1 MLSSAALLRIIRECT
16 LATHEFPA
24 WSKQQGCALLPPSLL
39 LDVRDCFSVPVQACA
54 DTGQFPASCQALV
67 CVNASLHS
75 RQAVRYG
82 VCLRVAQA
90 CSSPKVQ
97 RCLADVAEQTECQ
110 CKLATDILLPASA
123 VGTPVQACTDVAYAL
138 NLHLRTKTS
147 QKRQVSTVSCCSG
160 LCKRAETFVAAG
172 KKLSKQNLRERAEV
186 SVPAYLWLLS
196 AAAPAPGPFHTV
208 NLSVA
213 RLRWQDSPVKKV
225 NLAPETSVAGR
236 IRAERLD
243 TMGAPVSVE
252 CASWGS

>member
-1 MLSSAALLRIIRECT
+1 VQACTHTGVQRDIPFYLRYFIPQLECLCCCPGCLCKRATDIRHGMRSSAALLRIIRECT

-24 WSKQQGCALLPPSLL
+24 LSKQQGCALLPPSLL

-110 CKLATDILLPASA
+110 CKLATDILLSASA

-138 NLHLRTKTS
+138 NLHLRTKTHRS
-147 QKRQVSTVSCCSG
+147 VRLAQ
-160 LCKRAETFVAAG
+160 FPAAQA
-172 KKLSKQNLRERAEV
+172 SA
-186 SVPAYLWLLS
+186 SVQRPS
-196 AAAPAPGPFHTV
+196 
-208 NLSVA
+208 
-213 RLRWQDSPVKKV
+213 
-225 NLAPETSVAGR
+225 
-236 IRAERLD
+236 
-243 TMGAPVSVE
+243 
-252 CASWGS
+252 